1 MTTFF
6 LVRHGVTAH
15 TGHKLSGWMPD
26 VHLTEQGVA
35 QAEAAADS
43 LARAPIKAVYASPID
58 RTMETARPIAA
69 RHGLEIDVRPALGE
83 VRYGRWTDR
92 TFKSLRRT
100 RLWAALQQWPSSV
113 RFPDGETLREVQ
125 ARALDELDRIR
136 AERPRHAVCC
146 VTHADVI
153 RLVAAHFLGVHVDL
167 FQRIVIGP
175 ASITVVAVGDGGPQV
190 VALNVPPRSL
200 EAT

>member
-26 VHLTEQGVA
+26 VHLTDDGVA
-35 QAEAAADS
+35 QAEAAADR
-43 LARAPIKAVYASPID
+43 LARTPIKAVYASPID

-100 RLWAALQQWPSSV
+100 KLWGAVQRWPSSV

-125 ARALDELDRIR
+125 ARSLDELDRIR
-136 AERPRHAVCC
+136 AEHPRHAVCC

-153 RLVAAHFLGVHVDL
+153 RLVTAHFLGVHVDL
-167 FQRIVIGP
+167 YQRIVIAP

-190 VALNVPPRSL
+190 LAMNVPPTSL

>member
-26 VHLTEQGVA
+26 VHLTDDGVA
-35 QAEAAADS
+35 QAEAAADR

-100 RLWAALQQWPSSV
+100 KLWGAVQRWPSSV

-125 ARALDELDRIR
+125 ARSLDELDRIR
-136 AERPRHAVCC
+136 AEHPRHAVCC

-153 RLVAAHFLGVHVDL
+153 RLVTAHFLGVHVDL
-167 FQRIVIGP
+167 YQRIVIAP

-190 VALNVPPRSL
+190 LAMNVPPTSL

>member
-15 TGHKLSGWMPD
+15 TGHKLSGWLPD
-26 VHLTEQGVA
+26 VHLTEEGAA
-35 QAEAAADS
+35 QAEAAADA

-92 TFKSLRRT
+92 SFKSLQRT
-100 RLWAALQQWPSSV
+100 KLWGTVQRWPSSV
-113 RFPDGETLREVQ
+113 RFPDGETLLEVQ
-125 ARALDELDRIR
+125 ARALAEVDRIR

-167 FQRIVIGP
+167 FQRIVISP
-175 ASITVVAVGDGGPQV
+175 ASITVVALGDGGPQV
-190 VALNVPPRSL
+190 LALNVPPRSL